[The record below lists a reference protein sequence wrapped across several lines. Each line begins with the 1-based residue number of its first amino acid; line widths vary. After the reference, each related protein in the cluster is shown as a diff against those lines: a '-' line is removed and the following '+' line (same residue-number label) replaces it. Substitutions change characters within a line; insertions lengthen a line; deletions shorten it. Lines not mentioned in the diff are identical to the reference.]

1 MELLACERTNR
12 SAECELESPI
22 STRLAGGLLMN
33 HKLIVAQTQTET
45 EALEHVTRALE
56 TAIA

>member
-1 MELLACERTNR
+1 
-12 SAECELESPI
+12 
-22 STRLAGGLLMN
+22 MN